1 MCGGQCIRGTCM
13 SNGNCACWS
22 GWTGRFCNG
31 TFSFSLSFLFSL
43 SLFISLCRFL
53 SIFSEDIDECAEGIA
68 DCDPLVNCTNLPGT
82 YKCGDCPPGYRTLDY
97 GRRCEGLKSIA
108 SSTSTH

>member
-1 MCGGQCIRGTCM
+1 MVASVFVVHVCQMETVRVGLVGLDVFVM
-13 SNGNCACWS
+13 VL
-22 GWTGRFCNG
+22 FL
-31 TFSFSLSFLFSL
+31 FHFLFFSLSL